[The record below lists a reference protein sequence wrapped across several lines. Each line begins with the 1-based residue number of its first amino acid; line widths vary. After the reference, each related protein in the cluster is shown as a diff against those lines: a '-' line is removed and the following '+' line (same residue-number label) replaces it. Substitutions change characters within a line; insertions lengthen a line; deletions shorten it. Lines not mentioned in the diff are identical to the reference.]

1 MLLKDFTSINQVF
14 GWQSIL
20 IYLILALF
28 ACGQVSAQMSDEEVA
43 QFVLE
48 QHEAGKSQA
57 SILIELQR
65 KGVKKEQLLRLK
77 EQYEAAQAGGTSG
90 QRNSNIASAAGD
102 RVRKSNGANL
112 IK

>member
-1 MLLKDFTSINQVF
+1 MKR
-14 GWQSIL
+14 IL
-20 IYLILALF
+20 LALMLAVF
-28 ACGQVSAQMSDEEVA
+28 TCGQVSAQMSDEEIA

-77 EQYEAAQAGGTSG
+77 EQYEAAQAGGG
-90 QRNSNIASAAGD
+90 GKAIWQQFCRC
-102 RVRKSNGANL
+102 RWR
-112 IK
+112 